1 VMAMEQ
7 LGIARGTVLA
17 AFTIIFGG
25 LVFAL
30 ALAFGLGGKDIARK
44 YLERRFKLEE
54 TEQNQ
59 DDEIKHI

>member
-1 VMAMEQ
+1 
-7 LGIARGTVLA
+7 L
-17 AFTIIFGG
+17 
-25 LVFAL
+25 AL

-44 YLERRFKLEE
+44 YLEHRFKLED